1 MYFLSLHQD
10 VCSIDEARM
19 LWTKLSSNIVRPLLR
34 CARESF
40 FYFIIE
46 VSRTLSTSENIHV
59 LLSSPPQK
67 APPPQKKNK
76 IDSWAHLSIGGTDR
90 VMALGRKDIPCDRN
104 LNHVDILRHFRLNLI
119 PLMCQGR
126 TCWREHNY
134 KETCSV
140 KWRVRWPWREVVG
153 GGYELRSAMLS
164 CRTQICYMSMNIYH
178 VPSPASLILPKN
190 VDNNKIY
197 SWFRRHEWQ
206 IGQRSLRYIIIR
218 DKIDNESWNDYNILS
233 LL

>member
-1 MYFLSLHQD
+1 M
-10 VCSIDEARM
+10 
-19 LWTKLSSNIVRPLLR
+19 
-34 CARESF
+34 
-40 FYFIIE
+40 FY
-46 VSRTLSTSENIHV
+46 
-59 LLSSPPQK
+59 SPPLHK
-67 APPPQKKNK
+67 KFPPPQKKNE

-134 KETCSV
+134 KETRSV

-153 GGYELRSAMLS
+153 EGMSSAQPCWS

-178 VPSPASLILPKN
+178 MPSPPPSPVSHILPKN
-190 VDNNKIY
+190 VDNSKIY

-206 IGQRSLRYIIIR
+206 RG
-218 DKIDNESWNDYNILS
+218 
-233 LL
+233 

>member
-10 VCSIDEARM
+10 VCSIDEASM
-19 LWTKLSSNIVRPLLR
+19 FWTKLSRNIVRPLLR

-46 VSRTLSTSENIHV
+46 MRRTLSTSQNIHV

-67 APPPQKKNK
+67 VPPQKNE

-134 KETCSV
+134 KETRSV

-153 GGYELRSAMLS
+153 GGYELRSAMLELS
-164 CRTQICYMSMNIYH
+164 HSNLLHEYEYLSHAFAPTFTSIPHPSQKCRQ
-178 VPSPASLILPKN
+178 
-190 VDNNKIY
+190 
-197 SWFRRHEWQ
+197 Q
-206 IGQRSLRYIIIR
+206 
-218 DKIDNESWNDYNILS
+218 
-233 LL
+233 